1 MKWSQKIFT
10 KMDLRDE
17 RGKFYFISS
26 FGNYIFFLIF
36 FFFNRCKENVF
47 IELRITKHRF
57 EMYILKYSYKLV
69 SLIQNR
75 QIFKLKTNLSRDKNF
90 VSFQFEFSHGVLHHV
105 RLNKWMTTRNAS
117 QDEFLTG
124 GLKWKKKKIIEYLNR
139 QFYLVSFVPYPYQ
152 IFNAL

>member
-1 MKWSQKIFT
+1 
-10 KMDLRDE
+10 MDLRDE

-26 FGNYIFFLIF
+26 FGNYIFLLFWF

-124 GLKWKKKKIIEYLNR
+124 GLKWKKKKSSSTWIDNFISYL
-139 QFYLVSFVPYPYQ
+139 SFLIRIKYSTL
-152 IFNAL
+152 FKSH

>member
-1 MKWSQKIFT
+1 MK
-10 KMDLRDE
+10 E
-17 RGKFYFISS
+17 GNFISLAPLEIIS
-26 FGNYIFFLIF
+26 FFCFD
-36 FFFNRCKENVF
+36 FFFNPCKENIF

-105 RLNKWMTTRNAS
+105 RLNK
-117 QDEFLTG
+117 
-124 GLKWKKKKIIEYLNR
+124 
-139 QFYLVSFVPYPYQ
+139 
-152 IFNAL
+152 

>member
-1 MKWSQKIFT
+1 MK
-10 KMDLRDE
+10 E
-17 RGKFYFISS
+17 GNFISLAPLEIIS
-26 FGNYIFFLIF
+26 FFLF

-90 VSFQFEFSHGVLHHV
+90 VSSQFEFSHGVLHHV
-105 RLNKWMTTRNAS
+105 RLNK
-117 QDEFLTG
+117 
-124 GLKWKKKKIIEYLNR
+124 
-139 QFYLVSFVPYPYQ
+139 
-152 IFNAL
+152 